1 MKGEAKTRV
10 KRQQA
15 IAAKNRGEDKRQM
28 LDTKKE
34 TKNIMEL
41 VKKQKPA
48 PNP

>member
-1 MKGEAKTRV
+1 MKGESIARV
-10 KRQQA
+10 RRQQS

-41 VKKQKPA
+41 VKRQKPA
-48 PNP
+48 PRP